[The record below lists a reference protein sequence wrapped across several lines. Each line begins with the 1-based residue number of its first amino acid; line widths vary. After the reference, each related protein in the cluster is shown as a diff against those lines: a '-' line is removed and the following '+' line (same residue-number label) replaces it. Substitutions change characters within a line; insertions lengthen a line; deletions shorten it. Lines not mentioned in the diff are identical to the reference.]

1 MYAKLTHLH
10 QTDGTDKSPVV
21 FVRGF
26 PDSPAMFAAYY
37 AEAEHEQP
45 WLRDLTRASPAIKAT
60 LRVKSKF

>member
-45 WLRDLTRASPAIKAT
+45 W
-60 LRVKSKF
+60 